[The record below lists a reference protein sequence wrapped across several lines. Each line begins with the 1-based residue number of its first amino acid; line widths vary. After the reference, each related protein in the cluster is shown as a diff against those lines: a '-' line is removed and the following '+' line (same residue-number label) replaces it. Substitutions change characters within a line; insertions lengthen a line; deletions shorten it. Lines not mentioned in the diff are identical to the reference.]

1 MGLDQASDEG
11 KVDRVMRKLMLAM
24 LALFALG
31 AFFAA
36 TASAEETLLAEWLW
50 NGSAVGELLS
60 VTTTGGLTLEDTK
73 TIAGAASVLCTAT
86 ADGSVGANGE
96 DETTEILNALGV
108 AVAALGGLALL
119 GTGAA
124 TGEGSECKTT
134 KTCGEGTVASPIEV
148 NPIGLPWHSL
158 LFLDA
163 VTGKFLV
170 LFTGTGGLIGY
181 MLLCLVLLLNTEDTC
196 TSEDFEVEV
205 FNDPEDV
212 AIPAG
217 AETSPLAL
225 CTQSNELTGR
235 NIADALTFILPLE
248 GLLSVSSE

>member
-1 MGLDQASDEG
+1 
-11 KVDRVMRKLMLAM
+11 MRKLMLAM

-50 NGSAVGELLS
+50 NGSAVSELLS

-73 TIAGAASVLCTAT
+73 TLVGAASVLCTAT

-124 TGEGSECKTT
+124 TGEGSECLAVKAC
-134 KTCGEGTVASPIEV
+134 KEGTAASPIEV
-148 NPIGLPWHSL
+148 WPVGLPWHSL

-181 MLLCLVLLLNTEDTC
+181 MLLCLVLEIDTEDTC
-196 TSEDFEVEV
+196 TSEDFEIEV

-212 AIPAG
+212 AFPAG
-217 AETSPLAL
+217 AQTSPSAL
-225 CTQSNELTGR
+225 CTQSNEQSAL
-235 NIADALTFILPLE
+235 NVVDELTFILPLE
-248 GLLSVSSE
+248 GLLSVSSV